1 MCAKKK
7 EDYTDY
13 SAYTEGLNLPYSLEA
28 EQAVL
33 GSILI
38 EPNTINEVA
47 DKLKAEHFYLPEH
60 QAIYRVMIAKMMN
73 SEIIDFVTVLE
84 ALKSDGFFSREEGK
98 TYLLKLAQSVPSIG
112 NVERYAVMVREKAD
126 VRHLIGAARF
136 ILKEAMDASV
146 DFEVLLD
153 DAEQR
158 VYDIRQGRFEG
169 GLTPIADTIAS
180 NYEKYNIM
188 SNPEERA
195 ALVGIPTGMES
206 LDQITTGLNR
216 SDLIVIGA
224 RPGVGKSTF
233 VLNVARN
240 VAVEQHRTVAVFNLE
255 MSKEQMVNRMLSSEA
270 RVSGKKLRVGNL
282 TPAEWNRIAVAA
294 SVLSSAPIYLDDT
307 PSITA
312 QDMKARL
319 RRIPNLGAVF
329 IDYLQLMRSSIKTD
343 NRVQEVSEITRSL
356 KILAK
361 ELNVPIVV
369 CAQLTRAS
377 EKQRRPSLTDLRESG
392 SIEQDADQ
400 VLFLYRDEMHLEQA
414 KDPTQVEIG
423 TGEIIVGK
431 HRHGELGTVKMNFSG
446 EFTKFTDRTEE
457 QRAED
462 AAHARG

>member
-1 MCAKKK
+1 MCAKKNN
-7 EDYTDY
+7 DVYP
-13 SAYTEGLNLPYSLEA
+13 AYTEGLNLPYSLEA
-28 EQAVL
+28 ERAVL

-38 EPNTINEVA
+38 ESKTINEVA

-73 SEIIDFVTVLE
+73 NEVIDIVTVLD
-84 ALKSDGFFSREEGK
+84 ALKSDGFFSGEEGK
-98 TYLLKLAQSVPSIG
+98 GYLLKLAQSVPSIG
-112 NVERYAVMVREKAD
+112 NVGRYATIVREQAD
-126 VRHLIGAARF
+126 IRRLIGAARS
-136 ILKEAMDASV
+136 ILDDAMDGSE
-146 DFEVLLD
+146 DFNVLLD
-153 DAEQR
+153 SAEQR
-158 VYDIRQGRFEG
+158 VYDIRQGRYEG

-180 NYEKYNIM
+180 NYEKYNSM

-195 ALVGIPTGMES
+195 LLVGIPTGLET
-206 LDQITTGLNR
+206 LDRITTGLNR
-216 SDLIVIGA
+216 SDLIVVGA

-233 VLNVARN
+233 LLNVARN

-270 RVSGKKLRVGNL
+270 RVSGKQLRIGNL
-282 TPAEWNRIAVAA
+282 TPAEWNRIAAAA

-307 PSITA
+307 PGVTA
-312 QDMKARL
+312 QEMKARL

-329 IDYLQLMRSSIKTD
+329 IDYLQLMHSAVRID

-377 EKQRRPSLTDLRESG
+377 EKQRRPSLVDLRESG

-400 VLFLYRDEMHLEQA
+400 VLFLYREEMHIDQMD
-414 KDPTQVEIG
+414 DPSTVEIG

-431 HRHGELGTVKMNFSG
+431 NRHGELGSVKMNFSG
-446 EFTKFTDRTEE
+446 EFTKFSDRTPE
-457 QRAED
+457 QQAED
-462 AAHARG
+462 AAHDRA

>member
-1 MCAKKK
+1 MCAKRND
-7 EDYTDY
+7 EYP
-13 SAYTEGLNLPYSLEA
+13 AYMEGLNLPYSLEA

-38 EPNTINEVA
+38 ESKTINEVA

-73 SEIIDFVTVLE
+73 NEVIDIVTVLE
-84 ALKSDGFFSREEGK
+84 SLKSDGFFSGEEGK
-98 TYLLKLAQSVPSIG
+98 SYLLKLAQVVPSIG
-112 NVERYAVMVREKAD
+112 NIGRYATIVREKAD
-126 VRHLIGAARF
+126 VRRLIGAARS
-136 ILKEAMDASV
+136 ILDDAMDGSE
-146 DFEVLLD
+146 DFNVLLD
-153 DAEQR
+153 SAEQR
-158 VYDIRQGRFEG
+158 VYDIRQGRYEG

-180 NYEKYNIM
+180 NYEKYNSM

-195 ALVGIPTGMES
+195 ALVGIPTGLET

-240 VAVEQHRTVAVFNLE
+240 VAVDQHRTVAVFNLE

-270 RVSGKKLRVGNL
+270 RVSGKQLRIGNL
-282 TPAEWNRIAVAA
+282 TPSEWNRIAAAA

-312 QDMKARL
+312 QEMKARL

-329 IDYLQLMRSSIKTD
+329 IDYLQLMHSAIRTD

-377 EKQRRPSLTDLRESG
+377 EKQRRPSLVDLRESG

-400 VLFLYRDEMHLEQA
+400 VLFLYREALHLEQA
-414 KDPTQVEIG
+414 DDPSKVEIG

-431 HRHGELGTVKMNFSG
+431 NRHGELGSVKMNFSG
-446 EFTKFTDRTEE
+446 EFTKFTDRTPE
-457 QRAED
+457 QQAED
-462 AAHARG
+462 AANDRV

>member
-1 MCAKKK
+1 MCAKRN
-7 EDYTDY
+7 EEYPSY
-13 SAYTEGLNLPYSLEA
+13 VEGLNLPYSLEA

-38 EPNTINEVA
+38 DPKTINEVA
-47 DKLKAEHFYLPEH
+47 DKLKAEHFYQPEH
-60 QAIYRVMIAKMMN
+60 QAIFRVMIAKMMN
-73 SEIIDFVTVLE
+73 NEVIDFVTVLE
-84 ALKSDGFFSREEGK
+84 ALKSDGFFGSEEGK
-98 TYLLKLAQSVPSIG
+98 AYLLKLAQSVPSIG
-112 NVERYAVMVREKAD
+112 NIGRYAVIVREKAD
-126 VRHLIGAARF
+126 VRRLIGAARS
-136 ILKEAMDASV
+136 ILNDAMDGSE
-146 DFEVLLD
+146 DFNVLLD
-153 DAEQR
+153 SAEQR
-158 VYDIRQGRFEG
+158 VYDIRQGRYEG

-180 NYEKYNIM
+180 NYEKYSSM

-195 ALVGIPTGMES
+195 MLVGIPTGLES
-206 LDQITTGLNR
+206 LDRITTGLNR

-255 MSKEQMVNRMLSSEA
+255 MSKEQMVNRLLSSEA
-270 RVSGKKLRVGNL
+270 RVSGKQLRIGNL
-282 TPAEWNRIAVAA
+282 TPSEWNRLAAAA

-312 QDMKARL
+312 QEMKARL
-319 RRIPNLGAVF
+319 RRIPDLGAVF
-329 IDYLQLMRSSIKTD
+329 IDYLQLMHSAVRTD

-377 EKQRRPSLTDLRESG
+377 EKARRPSLVDLRESG

-400 VLFLYRDEMHLEQA
+400 VLFLYREEMHLEQE
-414 KDPTQVEIG
+414 KDPTKVELG

-431 HRHGELGTVKMNFSG
+431 NRHGELGSVKMNFSG
-446 EFTKFTDRTEE
+446 EFTKFSDRTPE
-457 QRAED
+457 QQAED
-462 AAHARG
+462 AAHARA